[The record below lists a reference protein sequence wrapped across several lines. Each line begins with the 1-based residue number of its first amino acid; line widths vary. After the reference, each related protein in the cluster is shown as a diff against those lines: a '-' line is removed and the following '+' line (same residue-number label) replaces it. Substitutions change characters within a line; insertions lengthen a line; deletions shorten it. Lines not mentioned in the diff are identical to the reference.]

1 MTLRAFGPLLRPGG
15 WLLVVASS
23 FGILAWYD
31 DPVALTDEP
40 VRQDPGRFSRS

>member
-1 MTLRAFGPLLRPGG
+1 VGER
-15 WLLVVASS
+15 LLVVASS